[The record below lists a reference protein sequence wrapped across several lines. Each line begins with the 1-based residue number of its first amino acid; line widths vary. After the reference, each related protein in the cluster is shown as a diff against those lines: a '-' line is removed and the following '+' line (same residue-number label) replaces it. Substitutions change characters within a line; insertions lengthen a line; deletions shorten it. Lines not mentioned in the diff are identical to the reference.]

1 MTVRHKITLFIAGAG
16 FLASLVFSGIVFW
29 EMVEEPFRIIDAELK
44 AAARRTSGAFLANH
58 EKPGPASVSPLSMET
73 RHYWIR
79 IYDQDGK
86 KTLYRSHLASL
97 VNIPLLKAG
106 STRTVSTMIPRD
118 KIDLGQDRNQ
128 EVTFRTRAVR
138 VPFGDRALI
147 VQIGRPME
155 RLEEG
160 IWDILIGLVS
170 GLAFST
176 MLLLAISY
184 FVAGMILKPIGTIDD
199 LTRDITERNLD
210 QRIPVG
216 VGRDEFHRLAITI
229 NQMLDRLQ
237 QSFGR
242 QKRLL
247 ADASHELKT
256 PLTMMRLSIDD
267 VLSRD
272 QNDLPPSTRDALI
285 RQNEQVLRMER
296 LVKNLLD
303 LSRLEISEEA
313 ETEPVD
319 LNGLIQFLAE
329 DYRVLTDARNIGITI
344 HLPEDLVITGDLEKL
359 TRAFSNLLDNA
370 VKYNHDGGKIEL
382 VGEKTNN
389 GVTVIV
395 TNSGKGVPESDIDK
409 VFEEFYR
416 VEKSRALRYGGSGLG
431 LAIVKRIIELHGGK
445 VAIESSPDAF
455 TRVSIHLPAS

>member
-16 FLASLVFSGIVFW
+16 FLASLIFSGLVFW
-29 EMVEEPFRIIDAELK
+29 EMVEQPFRIIDSELK
-44 AAARRTSGAFLANH
+44 AVARRTASAFLARH
-58 EKPGPASVSPLSMET
+58 EKPGSVSISPLLIESN
-73 RHYWIR
+73 HYWIR
-79 IYDQDGK
+79 IYDQDAK
-86 KTLYRSHLASL
+86 MTLYRSHLASL
-97 VNIPLLKAG
+97 VNIPMLKPGA
-106 STRTVSTMIPRD
+106 SATVSTMIPRD
-118 KIDLGQDRNQ
+118 KIDLGQDRGQ
-128 EVTFRTRAVR
+128 EVTFRTRAVK
-138 VPFGDRALI
+138 VPVGDRTLI
-147 VQIGRPME
+147 LQIGRPME

-199 LTRDITERNLD
+199 LTRDINERNLGR
-210 QRIPVG
+210 RIPVG
-216 VGRDEFHRLAITI
+216 VVRDEFHRLAMTI
-229 NQMLDRLQ
+229 NRMLDRLQ
-237 QSFGR
+237 QSFAR

-267 VLSRD
+267 VLSR
-272 QNDLPPSTRDALI
+272 NREDLPAFIRDTLI

-303 LSRLEISEEA
+303 LSRLEISESVK
-313 ETEPVD
+313 TESVD
-319 LNGLIQFLAE
+319 LNGLIQSLAE
-329 DYRVLTDARNIGITI
+329 DYRVLADARNIGITI
-344 HLPEDLVITGDLEKL
+344 HLPENLAISADLEKL
-359 TRAFSNLLDNA
+359 TRAFSNILDNA

-395 TNSGKGVPESDIDK
+395 TNSGGGIPESDIDK
-409 VFEEFYR
+409 VFDEFYR

-431 LAIVKRIIELHGGK
+431 LAIVKRIIELHRGR
-445 VAIESSPDAF
+445 VEIESDPGAC
-455 TRVSIHLPAS
+455 TRVSIHLPAR